1 MALEPAMTATPPVAL
16 VTGASSGIGKAA
28 ALALSDAGFRMIGT
42 SRNSSRVT
50 PGNGVTFLDL
60 DVTSGESVVNVVQQ
74 VIDRRRRH
82 GDRRGCHRPET
93 EAALPRGLDR
103 WTRCRATSHRP
114 RPGLRQEHPQPQP
127 DNRLTIRRQTFLI
140 PAGTH
145 GRDKS

>member
-1 MALEPAMTATPPVAL
+1 MTATPPVTL

-28 ALALSDAGFRMIGT
+28 ALAPDAGFWVIGT

-74 VIDRRRRH
+74 VIERRRRQ

-93 EAALPRGLDR
+93 DAALPAGSTAGRVAALR
-103 WTRCRATSHRP
+103 RIVPARA
-114 RPGLRQEHPQPQP
+114 
-127 DNRLTIRRQTFLI
+127 F
-140 PAGTH
+140 
-145 GRDKS
+145 DKSIRKRNRMTG

>member
-1 MALEPAMTATPPVAL
+1 MTATPPVTL

-28 ALALSDAGFRMIGT
+28 ALAPDAGFWLIGT

-74 VIDRRRRH
+74 VIERRRRQ
-82 GDRRGCHRPET
+82 GDRRGCDRPET
-93 EAALPRGLDR
+93 EAALSRGLDR

-114 RPGLRQEHPQPQP
+114 RPGLRQEHPQTQP
-127 DNRLTIRRQTFLI
+127 DDRLTIRRQTFPV